1 MLIFQIRQVREE
13 EIRASEEV
21 IRKLQEEELK
31 LVKTIEHQTKQD
43 EDLAKKMEQD
53 EKQVGKFMGQPNIA
67 DKETQENNTLL
78 QSGC

>member
-1 MLIFQIRQVREE
+1 MLIFQIHQAREE

-43 EDLAKKMEQD
+43 EDLAKKMEQE

-67 DKETQENNTLL
+67 DKEMQEINTLL